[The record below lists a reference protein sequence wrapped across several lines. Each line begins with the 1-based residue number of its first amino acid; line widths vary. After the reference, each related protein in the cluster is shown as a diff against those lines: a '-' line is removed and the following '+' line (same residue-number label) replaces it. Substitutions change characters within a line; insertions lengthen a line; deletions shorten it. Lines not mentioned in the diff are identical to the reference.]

1 MRQKGFVIPGSDGTV
16 NLGAYSEAAEKL
28 WRKARAEAKA
38 AKTKEAPGSPP
49 PGVSRQADSRGNL
62 MFDAQIGA
70 LCREHGIGT
79 ILTNDRDFARFEPL
93 QVRRLN

>member
-1 MRQKGFVIPGSDGTV
+1 MIENATGQSPGFR
-16 NLGAYSEAAEKL
+16 NEKNRL
-28 WRKARAEAKA
+28 SRAVA
-38 AKTKEAPGSPP
+38 
-49 PGVSRQADSRGNL
+49 RQADSRGNL